1 MGDNWGRYPGKF
13 LRLRRCTCVR
23 VSQDWYVSP
32 YESPC
37 LSSCLTVCHGLYIIL
52 GARVSRHDS
61 DCTENIQLGI
71 PVRLHR
77 RQEERRP
84 RCHSSRFLRNLHSG
98 EGFPIS
104 SSRYTRMSCLFK
116 SSSIHKGFNFIRAHS
131 LSNYAQIP
139 TSHAMTIIF
148 QTIRR
153 VRLSFWN
160 ASSWCDIKLE
170 YRTMDSIFP
179 YYTLIDMRQDLSFT
193 FTHQIVCWI
202 LLPVV
207 SGPAWLCL
215 QSRFNR
221 VVNILTIFWH
231 CWVVVLKF
239 LEL

>member
-104 SSRYTRMSCLFK
+104 SSRYTRMSSLFK
-116 SSSIHKGFNFIRAHS
+116 SSSIHKGFNCIRAHS

-179 YYTLIDMRQDLSFT
+179 YYTLIEMRQDL
-193 FTHQIVCWI
+193 I
-202 LLPVV
+202 LHSHTRSSAGFFSL
-207 SGPAWLCL
+207 W
-215 QSRFNR
+215 
-221 VVNILTIFWH
+221 
-231 CWVVVLKF
+231 
-239 LEL
+239 